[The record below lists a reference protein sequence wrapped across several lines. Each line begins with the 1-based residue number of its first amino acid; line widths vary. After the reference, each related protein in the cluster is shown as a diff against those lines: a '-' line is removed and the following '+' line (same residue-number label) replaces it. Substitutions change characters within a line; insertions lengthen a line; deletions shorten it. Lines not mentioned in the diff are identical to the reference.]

1 MARIKPAPGQEIGRR
16 ATNRRIIKAIH
27 RSALAA
33 LLAGLAVL
41 GFVGAARAQTVDTE
55 QAFASRIG
63 SERAS
68 RGAGSLVP
76 AADLQA
82 VARRHAQRMADRGE
96 PYHNPNLGSEVDG
109 WEIVAE
115 NVGVGYDVDS
125 IHSAFMQSATHRGN
139 ILNADVTELG
149 LGVVVTSDAR
159 IWVVEIFRR
168 PMAAQQASAQPAPAP
183 QPPAPAPPKP
193 APAAPAGPAP
203 EPAPVANVATP
214 ALPPTTVTAPPP
226 PPSTPVAELAFVEAP
241 RQAAQRGSLATAAV
255 VLPVLPK
262 PVPVAASVAAFL
274 LAGSVGLQGVTLRRL
289 GLVG

>member
-1 MARIKPAPGQEIGRR
+1 MARIEPAPGQEIPRR
-16 ATNRRIIKAIH
+16 ATNRRVIKAIH

-33 LLAGLAVL
+33 LLAVLAVL

-55 QAFASRIG
+55 QAFASRIA
-63 SERAS
+63 SERTG
-68 RGAGSLVP
+68 RGLGSLTP

-109 WEIVAE
+109 WETVAE

-125 IHSAFMQSATHRGN
+125 IHTAFMQSPTHRDN

-149 LGVVVTSDAR
+149 VGVVITSDAR

-168 PMAAQQASAQPAPAP
+168 PMAAQQAGAPAAPAP
-183 QPPAPAPPKP
+183 QPPASAPPKP
-193 APAAPAGPAP
+193 AVAAPAGPP
-203 EPAPVANVATP
+203 EPAPVATPTLPPATVTTP
-214 ALPPTTVTAPPP
+214 AP
-226 PPSTPVAELAFVEAP
+226 PPSTAAAELAFVEMP
-241 RQAAQRGSLATAAV
+241 RQAAQRSSLATAAV
-255 VLPVLPK
+255 VLPVDLPE
-262 PVPVAASVAAFL
+262 PVPVAAAVAAFL
-274 LAGSVGLQGVTLRRL
+274 LAASVGLQGVTLRRL

>member
-1 MARIKPAPGQEIGRR
+1 MPRLEPAPGQEIGWR
-16 ATNRRIIKAIH
+16 ATNGRVIKAIH

-33 LLAGLAVL
+33 LLAVLAVL
-41 GFVGAARAQTVDTE
+41 GIVDAARAQTIDTE

-68 RGAGSLVP
+68 RGVGSLLP

-82 VARRHAQRMADRGE
+82 VARSHAQRMADRGE

-125 IHSAFMQSATHRGN
+125 IHAAFMRSATHRSN
-139 ILNADVTELG
+139 ILNPDVTELG
-149 LGVVVTSDAR
+149 VGVVVTPDAR

-168 PMAAQQASAQPAPAP
+168 PMAAQQASPPPAPAP
-183 QPPAPAPPKP
+183 QPPAPALAKP
-193 APAAPAGPAP
+193 AAAPAGPAP
-203 EPAPVANVATP
+203 EPAPGATP
-214 ALPPTTVTAPPP
+214 APPSVPVTTPAPPP
-226 PPSTPVAELAFVEAP
+226 SSPAGAELAFVEVP
-241 RQAAQRGSLATAAV
+241 RQAAQSSLATAAAV
-255 VLPVLPK
+255 VLPVDLPK

-274 LAGSVGLQGVTLRRL
+274 LAASVALQGVTLRRL